1 MNIPQRAA
9 ILLSLPVFLCGIL
22 GGADQPAPKP
32 VDRSDAYYN
41 YAMGHLYGEL
51 AAAYGNRGEYV
62 SRAIDFY
69 KEAIKADPSATML
82 NDELAGLYFQAG
94 RGNEAIAELQDRLK
108 KDPKALD
115 ARRLLGRIYL
125 VQIGRQDR
133 NRGVDEEM
141 VKLAIE
147 QYRTIVEQDPK
158 DIDSWLLLGRLY
170 KVAQNSLESE
180 KSFQKVLQLE
190 PGNEEAMTGLAMV
203 YSGLGDNQRA
213 LEILKQVADRNP
225 SPRTLTALVD
235 AYETLHDYAG
245 AAEVL
250 RRASELD
257 PSNPDLKRNLAQDL
271 VLAGKPEE
279 SLKVYADLV
288 QDDPRDTE
296 SFLGMSQVYR
306 QMNDFAKARAALD
319 RAKQLE
325 PDNFEIRYS
334 EVSLLEAEGRH
345 ADAISAMKQ
354 LVDSTESKSYS
365 PPERANRLRLL
376 EALGD
381 LYRSNEQF
389 ALAVETFRKMPELDP
404 DTGAR
409 ASRQIVGTYRE
420 AKDYTHALAEAEA
433 AFKKYADDRGVGLT
447 RASLLAEMG
456 KGEQAAAEVK
466 RLYAGDGGK
475 DSGFALAE
483 IYEKSKNYQEMGR
496 ALDVVEK
503 LSPTQ
508 SEKVNLC
515 FMRGAMYE
523 RSKQWDLAEKEFRK
537 ALEIEPDNVAV
548 LNYFGYML
556 ADRDVRLDEAHKMI
570 GRAIEQDPQNGAY
583 LDSLGWVY
591 YRMGKF
597 AEAEAALRQAIA
609 RVSRDATV
617 HDHLGDVLARQGKLK
632 EAVAEWEIS
641 LKEYDANSP
650 SEKDP
655 VEVAKITK
663 KVEGARVRLAQQSG
677 ARRTP

>member
-94 RGNEAIAELQDRLK
+94 RGSEAIAELQDRLK

-147 QYRTIVEQDPK
+147 QYKTIVEQDPK

-180 KSFQKVLQLE
+180 KSFQRVLQLE

-225 SPRTLTALVD
+225 SLRALTALVD

-271 VLAGKPEE
+271 VLAGKLEE
-279 SLKVYADLV
+279 SLKVYADLI

-345 ADAISAMKQ
+345 AEAISTMKQ
-354 LVDSTESKSYS
+354 IVDSTESRTYS
-365 PPERANRLRLL
+365 PPERTNRVGLL
-376 EALGD
+376 ERLGD
-381 LYRSNEQF
+381 LYRSNQQYD
-389 ALAVETFRKMPELDP
+389 LAVETFRKMTELDP
-404 DTGAR
+404 DAGPR
-409 ASRQIVGTYRE
+409 ASGEIVSTYRE
-420 AKDYTHALAEAEA
+420 AKDYTRAVTEAEA
-433 AFKKYADDRGVGLT
+433 AYKKYPDDRSVGLT
-447 RASLLAEMG
+447 RASLLADMG
-456 KGEQAAAEVK
+456 KGDQAAAEVK
-466 RLYAGDGGK
+466 RLYAGDNGK
-475 DSGFALAE
+475 ESGFALAG
-483 IYEKSKNYQEMGR
+483 IYEKTKNYQEMGR
-496 ALDVVEK
+496 VLDAAERLVATE
-503 LSPTQ
+503 
-508 SEKVNLC
+508 SEKVNLY

-523 RSKQWDLAEKEFRK
+523 RSKQLDLAEKEFRK
-537 ALEIEPDNVAV
+537 VLELDPDNASA
-548 LNYFGYML
+548 LNYLGYML
-556 ADRDVRLDEAHKMI
+556 ADRNVRLDEAHKMI
-570 GRAIEQDPQNGAY
+570 TRALEQEPQNGAY

-591 YRMGKF
+591 FRMGRF
-597 AEAEAALRQAIA
+597 AEAESSLRRAIE

-617 HDHLGDVLARQGKLK
+617 HDHLADVLARQGKWK
-632 EAVAEWEIS
+632 EAVAEWQIS
-641 LKEYDANSP
+641 LKEWDTSSP

-655 VEVAKITK
+655 GEVAKITK
-663 KVEGARVRLAQQSG
+663 KLEGARVRLAQESG